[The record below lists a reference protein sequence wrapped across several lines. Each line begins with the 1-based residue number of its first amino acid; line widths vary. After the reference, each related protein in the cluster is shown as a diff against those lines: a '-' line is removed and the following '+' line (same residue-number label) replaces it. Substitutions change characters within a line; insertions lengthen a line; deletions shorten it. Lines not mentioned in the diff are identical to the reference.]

1 MTEILLKV
9 DDSVFEQII
18 GMFGICQGVEVV
30 STSKVVETKALVDDC
45 FIEALQELR
54 ENKVYKRSSDLA
66 YIMIGA
72 NDGIIKDLPFFYSPD
87 DFIGYCGQLGIED
100 IPKRSTI
107 YNKVN
112 DTIGKY
118 PDWTFVGDVKR
129 KEILRRSSIVSLF
142 SSAYGRAK
150 RRKLDGF
157 LDK

>member
-1 MTEILLKV
+1 M
-9 DDSVFEQII
+9 
-18 GMFGICQGVEVV
+18 
-30 STSKVVETKALVDDC
+30 
-45 FIEALQELR
+45 
-54 ENKVYKRSSDLA
+54 
-66 YIMIGA
+66 
-72 NDGIIKDLPFFYSPD
+72 
-87 DFIGYCGQLGIED
+87 QLGIED

-118 PDWTFVGDVKR
+118 PEWTFVGDVKR